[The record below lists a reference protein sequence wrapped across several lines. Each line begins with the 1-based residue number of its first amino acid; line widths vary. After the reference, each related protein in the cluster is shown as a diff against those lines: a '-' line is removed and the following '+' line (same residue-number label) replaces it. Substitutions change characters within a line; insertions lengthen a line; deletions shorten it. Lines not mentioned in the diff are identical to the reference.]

1 MTVGA
6 AVGQAILSV
15 VTLIVAT
22 KTLGVRSRRRFQEEA
37 GKNLSWG
44 RDDSVPS
51 NGLLGVGAAKESVF
65 LRESHFRDKHGG
77 RRGWS
82 GRNSR
87 YEGEGRRAG
96 TRRNVRCEGRG

>member
-22 KTLGVRSRRRFQEEA
+22 KTLGVWGRRRFQEEA
-37 GKNLSWG
+37 RKDLSG
-44 RDDSVPS
+44 GGNDPVPS
-51 NGLLGVGAAKESVF
+51 RGPLRVGVAKKGIF
-65 LRESHFRDKHGG
+65 LRESRFGDERGS

-82 GRNSR
+82 GRDL
-87 YEGEGRRAG
+87 
-96 TRRNVRCEGRG
+96 RC